1 MKTPAIILALALFA
15 PADAASLRGTRRLAD
30 NLDLPKLLDAGK
42 KGHVGS
48 RINFKLDK
56 DHKLVARGHTA
67 DLATKVAKKLDCGP
81 PSRKFRDA
89 GKHEASQKAF
99 GLDLWYETKCSHEIS
114 DKKEMSHTTLE
125 KLERFLDSEE
135 HDGVAYVEPELKHKL
150 MREVDDPY
158 IGDQTHYDTIN
169 LKGAWDTTTGSPD
182 VVVQVIDTGID
193 MDHPDLQNNI
203 WKNPGEIC
211 GNGVDDDNNG
221 YVDDCHGYNFAD
233 DTGTDVSDHDSH
245 GSHCGGTIAADSNNG
260 KGVAGVAGGDGSA
273 NSGVKL
279 MIGKVYSETQWWGW
293 AEALVYGANNGAQ
306 ISSNSWGYDEPGVY
320 DQAELDAIDYYNSKD
335 GLVVFAAGNSGTE
348 DDWYPASYDGAIAV
362 AATTVDGLGT
372 AWTCHGDWVDI
383 SAPGEWVLSTGLGDD
398 YVYMDGTSMA
408 CPHVAGVL
416 ALGKS
421 VNMAASRDELLKC
434 MADTAKEITEGSNIG
449 KLGPGL
455 VDAEAFVECAA
466 NGAPSARPTI
476 SPAPTTAAPS
486 NKPTVSPAPTPDCGC
501 TQELVVKFAADGFPQ
516 ENTYEFKALELPRGC
531 VDEGLVK
538 GGFDDLNPGGKT
550 DVVISERICPGVTY
564 EFKMMD
570 HFGDGMCC
578 GDGSDGFDGSYELV
592 LEGEKIHKGAE
603 FGQEDVFKFTPSA
616 GGGGDDGGDDG
627 EDEVD
632 AKPSPAPVAFPGGD
646 DPMMP
651 PIGDDPEMPPD
662 ADDPMMPP
670 DGDDP
675 AMPPDGDDPMM
686 PEDDWGWA
694 DDDFDGGWDDDGDDD
709 GDDGG
714 WDDPLMPEDD
724 EGSFVDDETAQSQA
738 PVPAPTPRPTV
749 PPTPR
754 PTGPPTPRPTGPPT
768 PRPTVPPTPRPTVPP
783 TPKPT
788 PDDSEGDDWGATT
801 TTAATGGG
809 CEALKK
815 KRSCK
820 KDETCKWKSKKRKCK
835 AKKPDKCPRFEKKKC
850 KKKSKACRWNKKA
863 KACVAK

>member
-15 PADAASLRGTRRLAD
+15 PADAASLRGRRRLAD
-30 NLDLPKLLDAGK
+30 NLDMHKLLDEGK
-42 KGHVGS
+42 KGHIGAKIS
-48 RINFKLDK
+48 FKLDK
-56 DHKLVARGHTA
+56 DHKVVARGHPA
-67 DLATKVAKKLDCGP
+67 DLAAKVAKKLDCGP

-99 GLDLWYETKCSHEIS
+99 GLDLWYETKCSHETS
-114 DKKEMSHTTLE
+114 DKKEMSRTTLE
-125 KLERFLDSEE
+125 KLERFLDSKD

-260 KGVAGVAGGDGSA
+260 VGVAGVAGGDGSKD
-273 NSGVKL
+273 SGVKL

-383 SAPGEWVLSTGLGDD
+383 SAPGELVLSTGLGDD
-398 YVYMDGTSMA
+398 YVYMEGTSMA

-501 TQELVVKFAADGFPQ
+501 NQKLVVKFAADGFPQ

-603 FGQEDVFKFTPSA
+603 FGQEDVFKFTP
-616 GGGGDDGGDDG
+616 GGEGGDGGGDD
-627 EDEVD
+627 
-632 AKPSPAPVAFPGGD
+632 PIGD
-646 DPMMP
+646 DPTMPPEGDDPNMP
-651 PIGDDPEMPPD
+651 PIGDDPTMPPE
-662 ADDPMMPP
+662 
-670 DGDDP
+670 GDDP
-675 AMPPDGDDPMM
+675 NMPPIGDDPTM
-686 PEDDWGWA
+686 PPE
-694 DDDFDGGWDDDGDDD
+694 GDDPNMPPE
-709 GDDGG
+709 G
-714 WDDPLMPEDD
+714 DDPLMPEDD
-724 EGSFVDDETAQSQA
+724 EGSFEDDETAQSQA
-738 PVPAPTPRPTV
+738 PVPAPTPRPKVT
-749 PPTPR
+749 
-754 PTGPPTPRPTGPPT
+754 
-768 PRPTVPPTPRPTVPP
+768 P

-801 TTAATGGG
+801 TTTATGGG
-809 CEALKK
+809 CEALEK

-820 KDETCKWKSKKRKCK
+820 QDKTCKWKNRKCK
-835 AKKPDKCPRFEKKKC
+835 AKKTDKCPRFEKKKC

>member
-42 KGHVGS
+42 QGHIGS
-48 RINFKLDK
+48 KISFKLDK
-56 DHKLVARGHTA
+56 AHKLVARGHTA
-67 DLATKVAKKLDCGP
+67 DLATKVARKLDCGP

-99 GLDLWYETKCSHEIS
+99 GLDMWYETKCSHETS
-114 DKKEMSHTTLE
+114 DKKEMSRTTLE
-125 KLERFLDSEE
+125 KLERFLDSED

-150 MREVDDPY
+150 MREMDDPM

-182 VVVQVIDTGID
+182 VVVQVVDTGID

-260 KGVAGVAGGDGSA
+260 VGVAGVAGGDGSA

-279 MIGKVYSETQWWGW
+279 MIGK
-293 AEALVYGANNGAQ
+293 

-383 SAPGEWVLSTGLGDD
+383 SAPGEWVLSTGLGDE
-398 YVYMDGTSMA
+398 YLYMDGT
-408 CPHVAGVL
+408 
-416 ALGKS
+416 
-421 VNMAASRDELLKC
+421 ELLKC

-486 NKPTVSPAPTPDCGC
+486 LKPTISPAPTPDCGC
-501 TQELVVKFAADGFPQ
+501 NQELVVKFSADAFPQ

-531 VDEGLVK
+531 IDEGLVK
-538 GGFDDLNPGGKT
+538 GGFGDLNPGGKT

-578 GDGSDGFDGSYELV
+578 GEGHGGFDGSYELV
-592 LEGEKIHKGAE
+592 LEGEEIHKGAE
-603 FGQEDVFKFTPSA
+603 FGQEDVFKRRPDDA
-616 GGGGDDGGDDG
+616 PRGRRPGDAPAGDDESAKCECVGNSDSMGSEACSAFVTEFSCGEAPYGCSWKCDDGNDGDAGDDNG
-627 EDEVD
+627 EDGD
-632 AKPSPAPVAFPGGD
+632 AGDEGTLAPTSS
-646 DPMMP
+646 
-651 PIGDDPEMPPD
+651 
-662 ADDPMMPP
+662 
-670 DGDDP
+670 
-675 AMPPDGDDPMM
+675 
-686 PEDDWGWA
+686 
-694 DDDFDGGWDDDGDDD
+694 
-709 GDDGG
+709 DGG

-724 EGSFVDDETAQSQA
+724 EGSFEDDETAQSQA
-738 PVPAPTPRPTV
+738 P
-749 PPTPR
+749 
-754 PTGPPTPRPTGPPT
+754 
-768 PRPTVPPTPRPTVPP
+768 
-783 TPKPT
+783 PT

-801 TTAATGGG
+801 TTTATGGG

-820 KDETCKWKSKKRKCK
+820 RDKTCKWKKRKCQ
-835 AKKPDKCPRFEKKKC
+835 AKKTDKCPRFEKKKC
-850 KKKSKACRWNKKA
+850 TKNKACRWNKKA